1 MKVSRRQLAG
11 ILAAAPLAAQE
22 APKPATAEADLEA
35 ALKQIRDNAE
45 DLRKRKVPTS
55 LEPSFAFRP

>member
-11 ILAAAPLAAQE
+11 MLAVPLAAQE

-35 ALKQIRDNAE
+35 VRKQIRDNAE
-45 DLRKRKVPTS
+45 DLRKRRVPTS